1 MNLQKFQGWAAS
13 EWRMHLT
20 INLKSDI
27 ISLPTISVLKR
38 YCQMENEG
46 KKQHVVYVKSEF
58 LEKQLKKHGHHQP
71 YCQGRIIALL
81 EDFVLLFRQESA
93 KLEQK

>member
-1 MNLQKFQGWAAS
+1 M
-13 EWRMHLT
+13 R
-20 INLKSDI
+20 
-27 ISLPTISVLKR
+27 
-38 YCQMENEG
+38 G

-58 LEKQLKKHGHHQP
+58 LEKQLKKHGQHQP

-81 EDFVLLFRQESA
+81 EDFVLLFRQESP